1 MKLEDHLVQPTFRDE
16 GQKLHMHI
24 LVIARQLDLML
35 RRILKPHG
43 LTPPQYN
50 VLRIC
55 ADRRASRLPSNRWP
69 RA

>member
-43 LTPPQYN
+43 LTPP
-50 VLRIC
+50 
-55 ADRRASRLPSNRWP
+55 
-69 RA
+69 